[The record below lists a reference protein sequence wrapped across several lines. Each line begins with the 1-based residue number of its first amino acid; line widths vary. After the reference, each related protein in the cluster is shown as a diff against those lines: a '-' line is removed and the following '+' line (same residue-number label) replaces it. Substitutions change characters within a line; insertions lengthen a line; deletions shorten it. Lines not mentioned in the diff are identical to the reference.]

1 MPPVLSSTTTQA
13 TCAFIVNMK
22 CQLQR
27 TRLKIKEFICLQT
40 HCIQP
45 FATVST
51 ISPSSVVTL
60 NVTFGPFQ
68 SSQTKLSLVL
78 APCVENKVQQKYYC
92 YHFID
97 DREDGLWNRISL
109 KDSCAVMGSKQELRI
124 YIMEVCN
131 EFITINQGRHYFS
144 YCSQPEL

>member
-27 TRLKIKEFICLQT
+27 TRLKIKDFILFANALYSTVCN
-40 HCIQP
+40 P
-45 FATVST
+45 FDYSPL
-51 ISPSSVVTL
+51 ISGYVKRYVT
-60 NVTFGPFQ
+60 PFQ
-68 SSQTKLSLVL
+68 CRQTKLSLAL

-109 KDSCAVMGSKQELRI
+109 KDSCAVMGSKQELRL

-144 YCSQPEL
+144 YCFQPEL